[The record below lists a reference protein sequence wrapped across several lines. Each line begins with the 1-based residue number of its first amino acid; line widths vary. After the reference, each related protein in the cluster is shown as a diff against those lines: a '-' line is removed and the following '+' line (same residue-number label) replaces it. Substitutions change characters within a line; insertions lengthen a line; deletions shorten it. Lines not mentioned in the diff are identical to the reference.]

1 MLQVYSVLCNCAMEV
16 NTKKLKDD
24 AIKIFFSVS
33 NAFLN
38 GGKMETYL
46 HLCSNNS
53 FDIDHKNRG
62 LFNVFLLFWNE

>member
-1 MLQVYSVLCNCAMEV
+1 MEV

-46 HLCSNNS
+46 HLRSNNS
-53 FDIDHKNRG
+53 FVIDHKNR
-62 LFNVFLLFWNE
+62 

>member
-46 HLCSNNS
+46 HLRSNNS
-53 FDIDHKNRG
+53 FVIDHKNR
-62 LFNVFLLFWNE
+62 